1 MRGGDELLRSFCEA
15 AGANSDLAAHGGA
28 LSADGEV
35 YVSGFECLGA
45 CDLAPM
51 ASIDERYY
59 GPLDGGDAATAI
71 AALRAG
77 EEVLADKAMAIR
89 PLAGGPD
96 GEADPRVAGAG

>member
-1 MRGGDELLRSFCEA
+1 MPTPRD
-15 AGANSDLAAHGGA
+15 AAHGGA
-28 LSADGEV
+28 VSADGEV

-59 GPLDGGDAATAI
+59 GPLDGADALDAI
-71 AALRAG
+71 AALRG
-77 EEVLADKAMAIR
+77 GGEVLPDKAMAIR

-96 GEADPRVAGAG
+96 EPAGVS